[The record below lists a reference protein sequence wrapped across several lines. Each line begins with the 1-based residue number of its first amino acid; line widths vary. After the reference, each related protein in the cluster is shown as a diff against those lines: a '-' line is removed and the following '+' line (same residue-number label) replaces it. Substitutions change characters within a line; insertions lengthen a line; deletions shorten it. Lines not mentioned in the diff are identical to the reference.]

1 MISLVAYLHAVTVRF
16 STNLDAFQNVS
27 LNHCFLNLNFFKFR
41 IQLCLLRILTVPRFF
56 NFAYSGHQ
64 RCDKANI
71 STVIGAYLALY
82 KGLLKTGPDDELFM

>member
-41 IQLCLLRILTVPRFF
+41 IQLCLLRILAVPRFF

-71 STVIGAYLALY
+71 STVIGAYRALY